1 MLLLNYSDEDKNLK
15 NLNFKHKRSLKSNLK
30 LIANTKITSHLI
42 STEKFDKGSILV
54 EEQKP
59 VHGVYFI
66 INGNVKIFNT
76 GINQKK
82 QTLRLLSNSD
92 IVGLS
97 SLNSPYYWASA
108 IVVDNVE
115 AYFINHKNLKTILKS
130 NNKICILFLH
140 ELSLRLRHYEIRQK
154 HLSLLPASERII
166 DAILLT
172 AYKFGKIIGEGEIQ
186 ISTCTSRKDLAEFAN
201 TSVEQSIR
209 TLKILKEKNYISIN
223 GKSII
228 IRKKEELIAQLK
240 QYYDS
245 EKLLDKFNFCYPDPI
260 Y

>member
-1 MLLLNYSDEDKNLK
+1 M
-15 NLNFKHKRSLKSNLK
+15 
-30 LIANTKITSHLI
+30 
-42 STEKFDKGSILV
+42 
-54 EEQKP
+54 
-59 VHGVYFI
+59 
-66 INGNVKIFNT
+66 
-76 GINQKK
+76 
-82 QTLRLLSNSD
+82 LSNSD
-92 IVGLS
+92 IVGIS

-108 IVVDNVE
+108 IVVDNVV

-140 ELSLRLRHYEIRQK
+140 EFSSRLRYYEIRQK

-172 AYKFGKIIGEGEIQ
+172 AYKFGKIIGEEEIQ

-245 EKLLDKFNFCYPDPI
+245 EKLLDNFSSIVIFCFL
-260 Y
+260 